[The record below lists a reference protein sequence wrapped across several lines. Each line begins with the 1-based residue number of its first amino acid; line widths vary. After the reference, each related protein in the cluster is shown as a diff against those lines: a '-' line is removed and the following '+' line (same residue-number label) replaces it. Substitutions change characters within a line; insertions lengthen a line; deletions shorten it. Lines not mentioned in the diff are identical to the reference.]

1 MNKNIVI
8 ASILTVAV
16 FATSTVATPSAFAL
30 PAQSCFGVGSSYL
43 GTTGQM
49 GDHASGFDEP
59 RAGIGNVA
67 AGLGLTVWDLG
78 AFLLF
83 LLAGIVCP

>member
-1 MNKNIVI
+1 MNKNIAM
-8 ASILTVAV
+8 ASILTVVVLVTAV
-16 FATSTVATPSAFAL
+16 AATPNAFAL

-49 GDHASGFDEP
+49 GDHASSFDEP
-59 RAGIGNVA
+59 RDGIGNVA
-67 AGLGLTVWDLG
+67 ANNNLTVWDLG